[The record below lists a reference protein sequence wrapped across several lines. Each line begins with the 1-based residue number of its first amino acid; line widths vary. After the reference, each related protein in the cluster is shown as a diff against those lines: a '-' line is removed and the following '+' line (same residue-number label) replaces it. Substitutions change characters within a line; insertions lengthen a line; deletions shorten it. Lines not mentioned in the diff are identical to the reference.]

1 MTTPFAPDITIIRSA
16 GALHA
21 APRLS
26 VLVPYYHDD
35 PSELMADLLAQSDAD
50 IEVLF
55 YDDGTGDAA
64 LNSRIGADVAR
75 RSEAMTLMIAEKN
88 RGRSAARN
96 ALQTAARG
104 DWVLFLDA
112 DMRPVSGDFLAQYKT
127 AIAADN
133 CDIIFGGFTV
143 PDSAETPQ
151 QDLHRA
157 LSHVSDCLPLAQ
169 RKAAGAQF
177 VASSNLCVRKSV
189 LAAEAF
195 DPGFTGWGWEDS
207 EWAARA
213 ASRFTLVHI
222 DNPALHLGLE
232 TDNTLLSRFKNS
244 AQNYIRFTQKHP
256 ELSRQLALY
265 RLSKK
270 LSRIPGQGLL
280 RPIYKSLVLLR
291 PLPMRV
297 RILGLKLWRASWY
310 GSAFAKGGRHA

>member
-1 MTTPFAPDITIIRSA
+1 MIAPFASDITIIRSP
-16 GALHA
+16 GAVLS
-21 APRLS
+21 APQLS
-26 VLVPYYHDD
+26 VLVPYYHDN

-55 YDDGTGDAA
+55 YDDGTNDKT
-64 LNSRIGADVAR
+64 LNSRLEAEVALKA
-75 RSEAMTLMIAEKN
+75 EAMTLIIAEKN

-96 ALQTAARG
+96 ALQNAARG

-112 DMRPVSGDFLAQYKT
+112 DMRPVSSNFLAQYKT
-127 AIAADN
+127 TIAADN

-143 PDSAETPQ
+143 PERAEKPE

-189 LAAEAF
+189 LAAETF

-213 ASRFTLVHI
+213 AARFTLIHI
-222 DNPALHLGLE
+222 DNPALHL
-232 TDNTLLSRFKNS
+232 LSL
-244 AQNYIRFTQKHP
+244 IH
-256 ELSRQLALY
+256 
-265 RLSKK
+265 
-270 LSRIPGQGLL
+270 I
-280 RPIYKSLVLLR
+280 
-291 PLPMRV
+291 
-297 RILGLKLWRASWY
+297 
-310 GSAFAKGGRHA
+310 